1 MTLFILLLLI
11 FFFPFLMSLFL
22 LPVGYLMYALLNLLT
37 VPLQII
43 EIATNKPLR
52 KNHALEHATI
62 NVIEEKWGRRGVL
75 SGYARENG
83 YYIIGPVD
91 PETLEWASHEAWER
105 LARGEAN
112 LAIHSRC
119 GTSIAV
125 ASFTTAVIF
134 ILLLVFSRTMNIF
147 LEIAVAIL
155 LGQILGP
162 FLGEFTQKYFTTD
175 PDVRNVR
182 IVGVEYDLSHLY
194 GPFGI
199 VYPARPSTFF
209 VRTTYLREV
218 KVFE

>member
-11 FFFPFLMSLFL
+11 FFFPFLIFLFL
-22 LPVGYLMYALLNLLT
+22 LPLGYLLYALLNLLT
-37 VPLQII
+37 VPLQIL

-62 NVIEEKWGRRGVL
+62 NVIEERWGKRGVL

-105 LARGEAN
+105 LARGEVE
-112 LAIHSRC
+112 LAVHSRC

-125 ASFTTAVIF
+125 ASFTTALIF
-134 ILLLVFSRTMNIF
+134 ILLLVFTHALNIF
-147 LEIAVAIL
+147 LVILAIL
-155 LGQILGP
+155 LGQIFGP

-175 PDVRNVR
+175 PDVRNIR
-182 IVGVEYDLSHLY
+182 ILGVEYDLSHLY

-199 VYPARPSTFF
+199 TYPARPSTFF
-209 VRTTYLREV
+209 IRTTYLREV
-218 KVFE
+218 RVFE

>member
-11 FFFPFLMSLFL
+11 FFFPFLIFLFL
-22 LPVGYLMYALLNLLT
+22 LPLGYLLYALLNLLT
-37 VPLQII
+37 VPLQIL

-62 NVIEEKWGRRGVL
+62 NVIEERWGRRGVL

-105 LARGEAN
+105 LARGETN

-125 ASFTTAVIF
+125 ASFTTALIF
-134 ILLLVFSRTMNIF
+134 ILLLVFTRALNIF
-147 LEIAVAIL
+147 LVILAIL
-155 LGQILGP
+155 LGQIFGP
-162 FLGEFTQKYFTTD
+162 FLGEFTQRYFTTD
-175 PDVRNVR
+175 PDVRNIR
-182 IVGVEYDLSHLY
+182 ILGVEYDLSHLY

-199 VYPARPSTFF
+199 TYPAKPSTFF
-209 VRTTYLREV
+209 IRTTYLREV
-218 KVFE
+218 RVFE

>member
-11 FFFPFLMSLFL
+11 FFFPFLIFLFL
-22 LPVGYLMYALLNLLT
+22 LPLGYLLYALLNLLT
-37 VPLQII
+37 VPLQIL

-62 NVIEEKWGRRGVL
+62 NVIEERWGKRGVL

-105 LARGEAN
+105 LARGEVE
-112 LAIHSRC
+112 LAVHSRC

-125 ASFTTAVIF
+125 ASFTTALIF
-134 ILLLVFSRTMNIF
+134 ILLLVFTHALNIF
-147 LEIAVAIL
+147 LVILAIL
-155 LGQILGP
+155 LGQIFGP
-162 FLGEFTQKYFTTD
+162 FLGEFTQRYFTTD
-175 PDVRNVR
+175 PDVRNIR
-182 IVGVEYDLSHLY
+182 ILGVEYDLSHLY

-199 VYPARPSTFF
+199 TYPARPSTFF
-209 VRTTYLREV
+209 IRTTYLREV
-218 KVFE
+218 RVFE

>member
-11 FFFPFLMSLFL
+11 FFFPFLIFLFL
-22 LPVGYLMYALLNLLT
+22 LPLGYLLYALLNLLT
-37 VPLQII
+37 VPLQIL

-62 NVIEEKWGRRGVL
+62 NVIEERWGRRGVL

-105 LARGEAN
+105 LARGETN

-125 ASFTTAVIF
+125 ASFTTALIF
-134 ILLLVFSRTMNIF
+134 ILLLVFTHALNIF
-147 LEIAVAIL
+147 LVILAIL
-155 LGQILGP
+155 LGQIFGP
-162 FLGEFTQKYFTTD
+162 FLGEFTQRYFTTD
-175 PDVRNVR
+175 PDVRNIR
-182 IVGVEYDLSHLY
+182 ILGVEYDLSHLY

-199 VYPARPSTFF
+199 TYPAKPSTFF
-209 VRTTYLREV
+209 IRTTYLREV
-218 KVFE
+218 RVFE

>member
-11 FFFPFLMSLFL
+11 FFFPFLIFLFL
-22 LPVGYLMYALLNLLT
+22 LPLGYLLYALLNLLT
-37 VPLQII
+37 VPLQIL

-91 PETLEWASHEAWER
+91 PETLEWASREAWER
-105 LARGEAN
+105 LARGEVE
-112 LAIHSRC
+112 LAVHSRC

-125 ASFTTAVIF
+125 ASFTTALIF
-134 ILLLVFSRTMNIF
+134 ILLLVFTHALNIF
-147 LEIAVAIL
+147 LVILAIL
-155 LGQILGP
+155 LGQIFGP

-175 PDVRNVR
+175 PDVRNIR
-182 IVGVEYDLSHLY
+182 ILGVEYDLSHLY

-199 VYPARPSTFF
+199 TYPAKPSTFF
-209 VRTTYLREV
+209 IRTTYLREV
-218 KVFE
+218 RVFE

>member
-11 FFFPFLMSLFL
+11 FFFPFLIFLFL
-22 LPVGYLMYALLNLLT
+22 LPLGYLLYALLNLLT
-37 VPLQII
+37 VPLQIL

-62 NVIEEKWGRRGVL
+62 NVIEERWGRRGVL

-105 LARGEAN
+105 LARGEVE

-134 ILLLVFSRTMNIF
+134 ILLLVFTHALNIF
-147 LEIAVAIL
+147 LVILAIL
-155 LGQILGP
+155 LGQIFGP
-162 FLGEFTQKYFTTD
+162 FLGEFTQRYFTTD
-175 PDVRNVR
+175 PDVRNIR
-182 IVGVEYDLSHLY
+182 ILGVEYDLSHLY

-199 VYPARPSTFF
+199 TYPARPSTFF
-209 VRTTYLREV
+209 IRTTYLREV
-218 KVFE
+218 RVFE

>member
-11 FFFPFLMSLFL
+11 FFFPFLIFLFL
-22 LPVGYLMYALLNLLT
+22 LPLGYLLYALLNLLT
-37 VPLQII
+37 VPLQIL

-62 NVIEEKWGRRGVL
+62 NVIEERWGRRGVL

-105 LARGEAN
+105 LARGETD

-125 ASFTTAVIF
+125 ASFTTALIF
-134 ILLLVFSRTMNIF
+134 ILLLVFTHALNIF
-147 LEIAVAIL
+147 LVILAIL
-155 LGQILGP
+155 LGQIFGP
-162 FLGEFTQKYFTTD
+162 FLGEFTQRYFTTD
-175 PDVRNVR
+175 PDVRNIRVL
-182 IVGVEYDLSHLY
+182 GVEYDLSHLY

-199 VYPARPSTFF
+199 TYPARPSTFF
-209 VRTTYLREV
+209 IRTTYLREV
-218 KVFE
+218 RVFE

>member
-11 FFFPFLMSLFL
+11 FFFPFLIFLFL
-22 LPVGYLMYALLNLLT
+22 LPLGYLLYALLNLLT
-37 VPLQII
+37 VPLQIL

-62 NVIEEKWGRRGVL
+62 NVIEERWGRRGVL

-105 LARGEAN
+105 LARGETE

-125 ASFTTAVIF
+125 ASFTTALIF
-134 ILLLVFSRTMNIF
+134 ILLLVFTHALNIF
-147 LEIAVAIL
+147 LVILAIL
-155 LGQILGP
+155 LGQIFGP
-162 FLGEFTQKYFTTD
+162 FLGEFTQRYFTTD
-175 PDVRNVR
+175 PDVRNIR
-182 IVGVEYDLSHLY
+182 ILGVEYDLSHLY

-199 VYPARPSTFF
+199 TYPARPSTFF
-209 VRTTYLREV
+209 IRTTYLREV
-218 KVFE
+218 RVFE